1 MNHSQAFYKEH
12 FSGTLSN
19 KIKDVMSGVPDIIR
33 ALVGNI
39 SHQFFAILFAVLMLC
54 QVQPTYGILMTVWVF
69 IFLTGSLF
77 LSKKA
82 KLLSERTSNIRS
94 TVVGRFVDIFSNSL
108 TVRLFHSQ
116 NFETKGLKKLL
127 RLYMNADQKRDCY
140 MMKVYAFQELSFLI
154 YQTLCLIWL
163 VFDFKR
169 NLVTAGD
176 FVLIFNINLGIISS
190 LWGVSRVISKI
201 AENLGIVKQGLDLVL
216 KSFDIQDAPNAT
228 ELWVTKGRIEF
239 QDVDFFYQEGASL
252 FSGKSIAIEGGQKVG
267 LVGYSGGGK
276 TTFVNLILRLYDVS
290 RGRLL
295 IDGQDIK
302 TVTQE
307 SLHKN
312 IAMIPQDPTLFHRTI
327 KENIAYGVETISD
340 DTLITACKVCHLYD
354 FIKALPEGFDSLVG
368 ERGVKLSGGQRQ
380 RVAIAR
386 AFLKASRILI
396 LDEATSQLDSLTE
409 GHIQESLEVLMQ
421 NKTSLVIAHRLSTL
435 LKMDRILVFDSGNI
449 VQDGSHKDLLNK
461 KGVYQKLWN
470 KQVGSLLGNFVESV

>member
-1 MNHSQAFYKEH
+1 MNASSVK
-12 FSGTLSN
+12 LS
-19 KIKDVMSGVPDIIR
+19 ISGVSFLDLIR
-33 ALVGNI
+33 
-39 SHQFFAILFAVLMLC
+39 
-54 QVQPTYGILMTVWVF
+54 W
-69 IFLTGSLF
+69 
-77 LSKKA
+77 
-82 KLLSERTSNIRS
+82 
-94 TVVGRFVDIFSNSL
+94 
-108 TVRLFHSQ
+108 
-116 NFETKGLKKLL
+116 L
-127 RLYMNADQKRDCY
+127 RLIW
-140 MMKVYAFQELSFLI
+140 AF
-154 YQTLCLIWL
+154 WP
-163 VFDFKR
+163 
-169 NLVTAGD
+169 
-176 FVLIFNINLGIISS
+176 S
-190 LWGVSRVISKI
+190 LLPFYGSNDKSGW
-201 AENLGIVKQGLDLVL
+201 NLDLVL
-216 KSFDIQDAPNAT
+216 KSFDIQDAPNAS

-312 IAMIPQDPTLFHRTI
+312 IVMIPQDPTLFHRTI

-340 DTLITACKVCHLYD
+340 DTLITACKACHLYD

-396 LDEATSQLDSLTE
+396 LDEATSQLDS
-409 GHIQESLEVLMQ
+409 ESEKLVQDAIDKLMHGR
-421 NKTSLVIAHRLSTL
+421 TVFIIAHRLSTIRNATRIVVLAKGRINGTGTHEEL
-435 LKMDRILVFDSGNI
+435 LENNELYRRLYEKA
-449 VQDGSHKDLLNK
+449 
-461 KGVYQKLWN
+461 
-470 KQVGSLLGNFVESV
+470 SVR